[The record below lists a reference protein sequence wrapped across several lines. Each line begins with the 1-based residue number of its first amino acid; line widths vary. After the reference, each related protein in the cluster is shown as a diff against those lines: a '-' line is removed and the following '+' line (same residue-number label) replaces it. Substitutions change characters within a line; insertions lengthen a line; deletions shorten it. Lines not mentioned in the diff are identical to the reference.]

1 MSGEDSLLACR
12 VRFRVYLVACRTS
25 AYMRTRRQ
33 CSDRQKTERPCLV
46 TSGTLCSRGVP
57 DVTEVSRGVAP
68 VINAK
73 QPDRRRARERMRQK
87 IERPAETRRRRR
99 EAK

>member
-33 CSDRQKTERPCLV
+33 CSDRQKTERPCLY
-46 TSGTLCSRGVP
+46 GTEGSL
-57 DVTEVSRGVAP
+57 
-68 VINAK
+68 
-73 QPDRRRARERMRQK
+73 M
-87 IERPAETRRRRR
+87 
-99 EAK
+99 

>member
-33 CSDRQKTERPCLV
+33 CSDRQKTERWN
-46 TSGTLCSRGVP
+46 RGVP

>member
-33 CSDRQKTERPCLV
+33 CSDRQKTERLIWN
-46 TSGTLCSRGVP
+46 RGVP

>member
-33 CSDRQKTERPCLV
+33 CSDRQKTERPC
-46 TSGTLCSRGVP
+46 RGVP